1 MFQSNLDAVDDMLL
15 LQVAVVEVEV
25 VRADDLDQRGWGASK
40 HHVDYVASVR
50 CVEAEITN
58 FR

>member
-25 VRADDLDQRGWGASK
+25 VREDDLDRRCWGAAL
-40 HHVDYVASVR
+40 HHIDYVVSVR

-58 FR
+58 FI

>member
-25 VRADDLDQRGWGASK
+25 VRADDLDRRGWGASE
-40 HHVDYVASVR
+40 HHVDYVVSVR

-58 FR
+58 FI